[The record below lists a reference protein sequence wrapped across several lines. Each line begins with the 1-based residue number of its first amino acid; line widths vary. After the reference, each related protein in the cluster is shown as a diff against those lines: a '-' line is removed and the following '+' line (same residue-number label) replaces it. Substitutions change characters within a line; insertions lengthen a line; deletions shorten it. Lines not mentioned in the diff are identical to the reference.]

1 MISSRELLFIY
12 VFYIFLCV
20 VSFIGLVWLTQFSFN
35 SKVDYSVVIPAD
47 HRSSKVSVIEG
58 VTITDSN
65 LTMSKVAVVT
75 LWVQIVGTF
84 LFSIFK
90 LSTIF
95 K

>member
-1 MISSRELLFIY
+1 MIKSRELLFIY
-12 VFYIFLCV
+12 IFYIFLCV

-35 SKVDYSVVIPAD
+35 AKVASVNIPGLQKI
-47 HRSSKVSVIEG
+47 STVEG
-58 VTITDSN
+58 VSITDTN
-65 LTMSKVAVVT
+65 LTTSKIAVVT
-75 LWVQIVGTF
+75 LWIQIIGTF

>member
-1 MISSRELLFIY
+1 MIRSRELLFIY

-35 SKVDYSVVIPAD
+35 SKVDYSVVIPD

>member
-1 MISSRELLFIY
+1 MIGQRELLVIY
-12 VFYIFLCV
+12 IFYIFLCI
-20 VSFIGLVWLTQFSFN
+20 VSFVGLIWLTQFSFN
-35 SKVDYSVVIPAD
+35 AKVASVNFLNFP
-47 HRSSKVSVIEG
+47 KVSAVEG

>member
-1 MISSRELLFIY
+1 MIRSRELLFIY

-35 SKVDYSVVIPAD
+35 SKVDYSVVIPD
-47 HRSSKVSVIEG
+47 HRSSKVSIIEG
-58 VTITDSN
+58 VTINDSN
-65 LTMSKVAVVT
+65 LKMSKVAVVS
-75 LWVQIVGTF
+75 LWIQIVGTF

>member
-1 MISSRELLFIY
+1 MIESRQLLFIY

-20 VSFIGLVWLTQFSFN
+20 VSFIGLIWLTQFSFN
-35 SKVDYSVVIPAD
+35 AKVDYSVVIPA
-47 HRSSKVSVIEG
+47 RSSKVSVVEG
-58 VTITDSN
+58 IAITDSN

-75 LWVQIVGTF
+75 LWIQIVGTF

>member
-1 MISSRELLFIY
+1 MIESRQLLFIY
-12 VFYIFLCV
+12 VVYIFLCV
-20 VSFIGLVWLTQFSFN
+20 VSFIGLIWLTQFSFN
-35 SKVDYSVVIPAD
+35 AKVDYSAVTPY
-47 HRSSKVSVIEG
+47 RSSKVSFVEG
-58 VTITDSN
+58 IVITDSN

-75 LWVQIVGTF
+75 LWIQIVGTF